1 MENVKFVGWGVF
13 RIEGRDGLWAWNDYP
28 DDEDHDGYGV
38 MCHED
43 EMLEIVKNVRDE
55 KDVIIGMELVP
66 FLCA

>member
-13 RIEGRDGLWAWNDYP
+13 RIEGRDGLWAWNDYL
-28 DDEDHDGYGV
+28 DDEEHDGYGV
-38 MCHED
+38 MCHGD